1 MKRNTVFAALSS
13 LALFLTGCAGSGTTD
28 SKPDPAAVTTE
39 APAETIVTTEP
50 APEEKSLVTLGDSI
64 AFGYGMDDPDE
75 QRYSAIVSKA
85 LTERDSISWH
95 DYNYALSGDD
105 SDDLLWRLQKGRA
118 MHLPSADTI
127 IINIGS
133 NNLLG
138 VYEDY
143 IKEEVGFDDIDI
155 NSITDEQITEMQT
168 KIEDAFADEE
178 AVRKD
183 LESRIDESLTQMESD
198 MEEIYNWIRERND
211 TADIYVLNIYNPYR
225 GVESS
230 GMPGMTEDFGI
241 YAQTQ
246 IDRAN
251 AILTAFTDKHSDLI
265 PVDIAAAFAN
275 CDPIP
280 IAGKMTAELPQDSEA
295 ADPAE
300 TSDIAIPR
308 EMDYIDPHPNEEGQ
322 KLIADTILTQMGI

>member
-1 MKRNTVFAALSS
+1 MKRQTALAALSS
-13 LALFLTGCAGSGTTD
+13 LALLLTGCTGSGTTAE
-28 SKPDPAAVTTE
+28 SKPDASSVTD
-39 APAETIVTTEP
+39 APAETVITTEP
-50 APEEKSLVTLGDSI
+50 VPEEKSLVTLGDSI

-75 QRYSAIVSKA
+75 QRYSALVSKA
-85 LTERDSISWH
+85 LTERDGISWH

-105 SDDLLWRLQKGRA
+105 TDDLLWRLQKGRA
-118 MHLPSADTI
+118 LHLPSADTI

-143 IKEEVGFDDIDI
+143 VKEQAGFDDIDI
-155 NSITDEQITEMQT
+155 ESITDEQIAEMQT

-178 AVRKD
+178 AVRTE
-183 LESRIDESLTQMESD
+183 LESRIDDSLTQMESD
-198 MEEIYNWIRERND
+198 LEDIYSWIRERND

-225 GVESS
+225 GIERA
-230 GMPGMTEDFGI
+230 GLPGTTEDFGA

-265 PVDIAAAFAN
+265 PVDIAAAVAN
-275 CDPIP
+275 CDPLP
-280 IAGKMTAELPQDSEA
+280 IAGEMTAELPQDTA
-295 ADPAE
+295 AEESAE
-300 TSDIAIPR
+300 TSMDNAFR

-322 KLIADTILTQMGI
+322 KLIADTILAKMGI